1 MLNFPE
7 YEEDS
12 RKLKKVQD
20 RIQHFREQCRHY
32 VLNQNITHE
41 ID

>member
-20 RIQHFREQCRHY
+20 LIQHFHEKCRHY
-32 VLNQNITHE
+32 VLNQNITHK